1 MISIVGAGSGAADL
15 ITVRGARLLGQ
26 ADVIVY
32 AGSLVNPQLLSYA
45 KEGCEIH
52 NSAKMTLEEVVDV
65 MAKAHFLG
73 KNVVRLH
80 TGDPSIY
87 GAIREQMDALR
98 QKNIPFEVVPGVSS
112 FCGAAAALQ
121 AEYTLPGV
129 SQTVIIT
136 RAAGRTPV
144 PEKENIRSLAAHR
157 ATMAI
162 FLSAGLLPQLTE
174 DLVEGGYPPET
185 PAAIVYKATWPDE
198 KVCIC
203 QVSTLADSNMTAPCS
218 ITPISPPVSGKAK
231 NSERGHHRLH
241 PAGNGHRGA
250 FEEGTGGKGH
260 LLYSLPGWEG
270 KPSAPMD
277 RGAFCRLRPAGLC
290 GGGGHR
296 CAGGGA
302 LCAGQDPGPGG
313 ALLR

>member
-73 KNVVRLH
+73 KNMVRLH

-162 FLSAGLLPQLTE
+162 FLSAGLLEQLTE

-203 QVSTLADSNMTAPCS
+203 QVSTLAETAQ
-218 ITPISPPVSGKAK
+218 K
-231 NSERGHHRLH
+231 
-241 PAGNGHRGA
+241 
-250 FEEGTGGKGH
+250 EGINKT
-260 LLYSLPGWEG
+260 
-270 KPSAPMD
+270 
-277 RGAFCRLRPAGLC
+277 
-290 GGGGHR
+290 
-296 CAGGGA
+296 A
-302 LCAGQDPGPGG
+302 LILVGDFLGQQ
-313 ALLR
+313 